1 MKEPVKIKLTDAPSS
16 KTVEKIPLK
25 PIKLLYDDYGYIT
38 AIKPLEHENNSQN
51 NSEGLQ

>member
-16 KTVEKIPLK
+16 KTVQKIPLE

-38 AIKPLEHENNSQN
+38 AIKPLEHENNSKD
-51 NSEGLQ
+51 NSESIQ